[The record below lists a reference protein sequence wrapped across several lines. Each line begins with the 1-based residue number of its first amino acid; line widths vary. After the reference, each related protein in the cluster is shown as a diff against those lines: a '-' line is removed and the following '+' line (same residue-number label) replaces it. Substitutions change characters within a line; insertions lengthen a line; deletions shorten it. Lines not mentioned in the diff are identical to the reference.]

1 MRIETERLILRPFLP
16 GDQDHFLAL
25 FADPALAGDPGAALT
40 REDCRALFEFY
51 LACWQE
57 EDLAYGAIERRSDGA
72 FLGISGLAILPEPP
86 LCEIGWALFPRYQG
100 QGYAAEAARGWLD
113 YGFGTLGLD
122 RVVALTRSGNPRS
135 LRVMERLAFEVDP
148 AFVHP
153 DGRASADRLAFEMT
167 AARWR
172 ALPDARAAS

>member
-1 MRIETERLILRPFLP
+1 MRIETARLILRPFLAR
-16 GDQDHFLAL
+16 DEDHFMAL
-25 FADPALAGDPGAALT
+25 FADPALAGDPLAALS

-57 EDLAYGAIERRSDGA
+57 EDLAYGAIERRGDGA
-72 FLGISGLAILPEPP
+72 FLGISGLAILREPP
-86 LCEIGWALFPRYQG
+86 LCEIGWALFPRYQR

-122 RVVALTRSGNPRS
+122 RVVALTRKGNPRS
-135 LRVMERLAFEVDP
+135 VRVMERLAFEIDP

-153 DGRASADRLAFEMT
+153 DGEVSADRLAFAMT

-172 ALPDARAAS
+172 ALPARAAS